1 MASITVDSI
10 TTSQNYITQVSVG
23 GKAYD
28 IVPYHGITFKEGN
41 SGTGVKYDGKSDVT
55 VVIPTVADLLQ
66 NPLQFIGTIGAN
78 GKVMSGATE
87 VTSFAKGYLAYFTEN
102 CSFNTNTTDGVQACE
117 AGDMAICVGLS
128 EGKPQWKIVAGEN
141 QVKVLPSD
149 EEKGVVSTVY
159 LTSTPKNVLDVEGKT
174 LALGVKLNVTP
185 TKKTVDVTG
194 TATVS
199 TKYITL
205 TSTPTTADVVS
216 KSIPTAVASGA
227 VTIPS
232 ANLNTAISN
241 AFSLTTGTLPA
252 LSIVNT
258 ATPITVSE
266 TSGSISYVSSI
277 TGNVLSSVSLKVDG
291 TVSDSVT
298 VLKGLSGTTT
308 FATGITAGSSADNTF
323 SVPKTFS
330 VDKEYAYGWATETT
344 TPGDVL
350 SSVSFSGNAPY
361 NSLSTSTAAGT
372 DVVVTDVKVGSLAAD
387 ASATTKFVTGL
398 TATDVSTGYKVVTG
412 VTLSSAG
419 AVTYTSDK
427 VASVS
432 NNVLVI
438 SNISFA
444 HDVKYAPTA
453 LSVVGRNFS
462 TTGLKISGGS
472 VSYGKFGT
480 TSLSKK
486 YKSLNKTTPAVT
498 VATNDYYKVA
508 TGTVGAT
515 TTTISLS
522 KSTAT
527 VNPGSKNFLT
537 KVGAEIPANT
547 LVSTKWGASPVY
559 PTIQFNEVGNV
570 KGALDSTA
578 LNTGNTIYT
587 LAAGDDIKFYTYDLG
602 TATTKPTSGDYVT
615 VGSEGAAEV
624 NGATNET
631 VMTGVT
637 VTPTAN

>member
-1 MASITVDSI
+1 MASITVDS
-10 TTSQNYITQVSVG
+10 TTKSQNYITQVSVG

-41 SGTGVKYDGKSDVT
+41 SGTGVKYDGLSEVT
-55 VVIPTVADLLQ
+55 VTIPTVADLLQ
-66 NPLQFIGTIGAN
+66 NPLQFIGTIGSN

-87 VTSFAKGYLAYFTEN
+87 VTSFAKGYLAYFTEK
-102 CSFNTNTTDGVQACE
+102 CSFDTNIDGTQACE
-117 AGDMAICVGLS
+117 AGDMAICVGVS
-128 EGKPQWKIVAGEN
+128 AGKPQWKIVTGEN
-141 QVKVLPSD
+141 QVTVLPSKAG
-149 EEKGVVSTVY
+149 ELSTVY

-185 TKKTVDVTG
+185 TTSSVAVTG
-194 TATVS
+194 TATVNP
-199 TKYITL
+199 KYITL
-205 TSTPTTADVVS
+205 TSAETTADVVS
-216 KSIPTAVASGA
+216 KSIPTAVASGSI
-227 VTIPS
+227 TIPS
-232 ANLNTAISN
+232 ANLKTAISN
-241 AFSLTTGTLPA
+241 AFSLTPGTLPA

-266 TSGSISYVSSI
+266 TSGSISYVTSI
-277 TGNVLSSVSLKVDG
+277 SGNVLSSVSLKVDG

-298 VLKGLSGTTT
+298 VLNGLTGTTT
-308 FATGITAGSSADNTF
+308 FATGITTGSSTDKTF
-323 SVPKTFS
+323 SVPKEFS

-344 TPGDVL
+344 TSGDVL

-361 NSLSTSTAAGT
+361 NSLSKSTAAGEN
-372 DVVVTDVKVGSLAAD
+372 VVVTDVNVGSLAAD
-387 ASATTKFVTGL
+387 ASADTKFVTDL
-398 TATDVSTGYKVVTG
+398 ATGTSLSTGYDVVTS

-419 AVTYTSDK
+419 AVTSNSAT

-432 NNVLVI
+432 KNVLVI
-438 SNISFA
+438 SDTKFA
-444 HDVKYAPTA
+444 YNVGYAAPS
-453 LSVVGRNFS
+453 LSVLGKKFS
-462 TTGLKISGGS
+462 KTGLKISGSS

-480 TSLSKK
+480 ASLSKK
-486 YKSLNKTTPAVT
+486 YKSLNKATPVVS

-527 VNPGSKNFLT
+527 VNSGSKNFLT
-537 KVGAEIPANT
+537 KVSAEIPAKT
-547 LVSTKWGASPVY
+547 LVSTKWGTTPVY
-559 PTIQFNEVGNV
+559 PTIQFNEVGDV

-578 LNTGNTIYT
+578 LNTGNTIFT
-587 LAAGDDIKFYTYDLG
+587 LANGDDIKFYTYDLG
-602 TATTKPTSGDYVT
+602 TATTQPTSGDYVT
-615 VGSEGAAEV
+615 VGSEGGAEV
-624 NGATNET
+624 AGNTAST

>member
-1 MASITVDSI
+1 MADSTNFIKQVNVGGTLYDIAPYRKITFTEGGKTKVEYTGVSDITV
-10 TTSQNYITQVSVG
+10 
-23 GKAYD
+23 A
-28 IVPYHGITFKEGN
+28 
-41 SGTGVKYDGKSDVT
+41 
-55 VVIPTVADLLQ
+55 IPTVADLLQ
-66 NPLQFIGTIGAN
+66 NPLQFIGTIGAD
-78 GKVMSGATE
+78 GTLTFVSGAG
-87 VTSFAKGYLAYFTEN
+87 APYKPGYLAYFSAN
-102 CSFNTNTTDGVQACE
+102 CASFNTNISGEAAQACE
-117 AGDMAICVGLS
+117 AGDMAICVGVN
-128 EGKPQWKIVAGEN
+128 ENGTPQWKVVTGEN
-141 QVKVLPSD
+141 QVSITNPDKTVFLTEGGSDVL
-149 EEKGVVSTVY
+149 T
-159 LTSTPKNVLDVEGKT
+159 VEGKK
-174 LALGVKLNVTP
+174 LNLGVKLNVTP
-185 TKKTVDVTG
+185 TTQSVDVTG
-194 TATVS
+194 TANVK

-216 KSIPTAVASGA
+216 KTIPTAVNSGA

-241 AFSLTTGTLPA
+241 AFSLTPGTLPA

-266 TSGSISYVSSI
+266 TSESISYVTSI

-298 VLKGLSGTTT
+298 VLKGLTGTTT
-308 FATGITAGSSADNTF
+308 FATGIGAGTSTDKTF

-330 VDKEYAYGWATETT
+330 VDKEYADGWATETT
-344 TPGDVL
+344 TSGDVL
-350 SSVSFSGNAPY
+350 SYVSFSGNAPY
-361 NSLSTSTAAGT
+361 SSLSTSTAAGP
-372 DVVVTDVKVGSLAAD
+372 DVVVTDVKVGSLASD
-387 ASATTKFVTGL
+387 ANATTKFVTDL
-398 TATDVSTGYKVVTG
+398 TATDLSTGYKVVTG

-472 VSYGKFGT
+472 ISYGKFGT

-537 KVGAEIPANT
+537 KVGAEIPAKT
-547 LVSTKWGASPVY
+547 LVSTKWGTAPVY
-559 PTIQFNEVGNV
+559 PTIQFNEVGDV

-587 LAAGDDIKFYTYDLG
+587 LKNSDAIKFYTYDLG
-602 TATTKPTSGDYVT
+602 TATTQPTSGDYVT
-615 VGSEGAAEV
+615 VGSEG
-624 NGATNET
+624 GATVQGQTAST

>member
-1 MASITVDSI
+1 MASIIVDS
-10 TTSQNYITQVSVG
+10 TTSQKYITQVSVG
-23 GKAYD
+23 GTAYD

-66 NPLQFIGTIGAN
+66 NPLQFIGTIGSN
-78 GKVMSGATE
+78 GKVMSGSTE
-87 VTSFAKGYLAYFTEN
+87 VTSFAKGYLAYFTEK
-102 CSFNTNTTDGVQACE
+102 CSFTTNIDGVQACE
-117 AGDMAICVGLS
+117 AGDMAICVGVS
-128 EGKPQWKIVAGEN
+128 EGKPQWKIVTGEN
-141 QVKVLPSD
+141 QVTVLPSKAG
-149 EEKGVVSTVY
+149 ELSTVY

-174 LALGVKLNVTP
+174 LALGVKLNVNP
-185 TKKTVDVTG
+185 TKKSVGVNG
-194 TATVS
+194 TASVK

-205 TSTPTTADVVS
+205 TSTETAVSVVS
-216 KSIPTAVASGA
+216 KN
-227 VTIPS
+227 IPS
-232 ANLNTAISN
+232 AVNSGSVTISSTNLNTAISK
-241 AFSLTTGTLPA
+241 AFSLTGGTTPA
-252 LSIVNT
+252 LSIVST
-258 ATPITVSE
+258 ETPITVSE
-266 TSGSISYVSSI
+266 TSGSISYVTSI

-308 FATGITAGSSADNTF
+308 FATGITAGSSADKTF

-330 VDKEYAYGWATETT
+330 VDKEYADGWKTEAAS
-344 TPGDVL
+344 GEVL
-350 SSVSFSGNAPY
+350 SSVGFSGNAPY
-361 NSLSTSTAAGT
+361 NSLSTSNAAGT
-372 DVVVTDVKVGSLAAD
+372 DVVVTDVEVGSLASD
-387 ASATTKFVTGL
+387 ANATTKFVTDL
-398 TATDVSTGYKVVTG
+398 TEKDLTTGYKVVTG

-472 VSYGKFGT
+472 ISYGKFGT

-486 YKSLNKTTPAVT
+486 YKSLNKTTPSVT

-508 TGTVGAT
+508 TGTVTGSN
-515 TTTISLS
+515 TTISLS
-522 KSTAT
+522 KSNAT
-527 VNPGSKNFLT
+527 VNTGSKNFLT
-537 KVGAEIPANT
+537 KVTAEIPANT
-547 LVSTKWGASPVY
+547 LVSTKWGTAPVY
-559 PTIQFNEVGNV
+559 PTIQFNEVGDV

-578 LNTGNTIYT
+578 LKAGNTIYT
-587 LAAGDDIKFYTYDLG
+587 LGGNELKFYTYDLG
-602 TATTKPTSGDYVT
+602 TATSQPTSGDYVT
-615 VGSEGAAEV
+615 VGSEGS
-624 NGATNET
+624 ATVSGSTET
-631 VMTGVT
+631 VMTDAT
-637 VTPTAN
+637 VTTVA